1 MSKIKKKRWLS
12 AFLFEIA
19 ASLFLVS
26 GLYGIPAQAKQT
38 DKSVTIVIDPGHG
51 GVGGRN
57 EGGIVGATKEKHAT
71 LLTAQAMKQVLEQ
84 FEGCLLYTS
93 GRACQDE
100 YADKAEIFL

>member
-1 MSKIKKKRWLS
+1 MSKLKKKRWLS
-12 AFLFEIA
+12 AFLFGIA

-57 EGGIVGATKEKHAT
+57 EGGIVGAMKEKHAT

-84 FEGCLLYTS
+84 FEGVEVCLT
-93 GRACQDE
+93 RTQDM
-100 YADKAEIFL
+100 